1 MELVVIE
8 FFFFLLL
15 MYFNVISGFS
25 NLSTTFTRNSQLIWR
40 RNIWVIAFG
49 KWANRRIF
57 NKSNVELLSQD
68 FQKGLSKT
76 SRGLGWLILWD
87 RIQND
92 NAACLQLLRMSFATF
107 TGLCSILKENYG
119 LQSSLNASVE
129 ESVAMFL
136 RVCGHNEIQRDI
148 GLRFGRNQETVNRKF
163 SEVLEAT

>member
-1 MELVVIE
+1 LENEQIE
-8 FFFFLLL
+8 EFLINPTLD
-15 MYFNVISGFS
+15 YYE
-25 NLSTTFTRNSQLIWR
+25 QH
-40 RNIWVIAFG
+40 
-49 KWANRRIF
+49 
-57 NKSNVELLSQD
+57 
-68 FQKGLSKT
+68 FQKGPSKT
-76 SRGLGWLILWD
+76 GGGLGWQILWD

-129 ESVAMFL
+129 ESFAMFL